1 MITILLI
8 VHGLLAVALLGA
20 ITHQALS
27 VVPAAPRPAA
37 GSFFARFRN
46 VNGPAY
52 ASPIVV
58 MFVLT
63 AVLGG
68 LLYPAYRIDV
78 RVLLEDTNSR
88 SANGIFEIKEHLV
101 AVGLGALPAYWLS
114 WRTPLAPGIRLDAPL
129 PDVDPGVLR
138 LVGVSRRPRA
148 EQLQGAAA
156 PLI

>member
-1 MITILLI
+1 MITILLL
-8 VHGLLAVALLGA
+8 VHMLLAVALLGA

-27 VVPAAPRPAA
+27 VVPAGSAA
-37 GSFFARFRN
+37 GRRSFFARFRS

-63 AVLGG
+63 AVLGA
-68 LLYPAYRIDV
+68 LLYPQYRIDV

-88 SANGIFEIKEHLV
+88 SANGIFEIKEHLI

-114 WRTPLAPGIRLDAPL
+114 WRTPLAPEFASTRRNLTWILAFF
-129 PDVDPGVLR
+129 VWWAF
-138 LVGVSRRPRA
+138 LVGHLLNNFKGLLPH
-148 EQLQGAAA
+148 
-156 PLI
+156 

>member
-1 MITILLI
+1 
-8 VHGLLAVALLGA
+8 
-20 ITHQALS
+20 
-27 VVPAAPRPAA
+27 
-37 GSFFARFRN
+37 

-63 AVLGG
+63 AVLGAF
-68 LLYPAYRIDV
+68 YPAPRIDV

-114 WRTPLAPGIRLDAPL
+114 WRTPLAWKRLDAPL

-138 LVGVSRRPRA
+138 LVGVSRRSRA